1 MCFLLRQQH
10 HLANFYLRNTY
21 LVNTAQ
27 TFHGENSAHRTGC
40 MVWGLGEGGMRFVG
54 GRRCE
59 NRGGAAPPRRWGWRG
74 TPGGKASPKESRRR
88 GEELT
93 AGRTRNAE
101 AVAKAALSEPWSCL
115 RTIVPAEEHVAAFGD
130 LGWRR
135 GCCWHRAHGGQR
147 RCRTPDD
154 ARAAPPTPP
163 SPALFPQ
170 HLGTSQSLDSHP
182 GNPCASCFQLH
193 SQRAPGKGGIGSPP
207 CIDYSLWK
215 SLGMLPSLF
224 HILVTHRI
232 WGSFCIIQWQPE
244 GP

>member
-1 MCFLLRQQH
+1 MGLSPFP
-10 HLANFYLRNTY
+10 HL
-21 LVNTAQ
+21 
-27 TFHGENSAHRTGC
+27 NS
-40 MVWGLGEGGMRFVG
+40 MYSSPSS
-54 GRRCE
+54 CE
-59 NRGGAAPPRRWGWRG
+59 
-74 TPGGKASPKESRRR
+74 RR
-88 GEELT
+88 GQEHFP
-93 AGRTRNAE
+93 
-101 AVAKAALSEPWSCL
+101 KAPSWKNTQEHSESHLP
-115 RTIVPAEEHVAAFGD
+115 I
-130 LGWRR
+130 
-135 GCCWHRAHGGQR
+135 
-147 RCRTPDD
+147 
-154 ARAAPPTPP
+154 PP